1 MEKQDIKDLL
11 LGKAVRY
18 FENKDFK
25 FWKLLNKIE
34 YIVNNNI
41 QYESF
46 DLEEME
52 KKLYDYCKKVKYG
65 S

>member
-25 FWKLLNKIE
+25 FWELLNKIE
-34 YIVNNNI
+34 YIVNKNI

-46 DLEEME
+46 DLEEM
-52 KKLYDYCKKVKYG
+52 KKELYDYCNG
-65 S
+65 E